1 MKEFKMGLRS
11 EEEMLES
18 IMPDVWGFH
27 IMHLNPPYTVFA
39 WQLVLYNQFGNVV
52 YQQSRWM
59 QIFAD
64 TSSSLQV
71 DM

>member
-1 MKEFKMGLRS
+1 MGMKEFKMGLRS

-39 WQLVLYNQFGNVV
+39 W
-52 YQQSRWM
+52 
-59 QIFAD
+59 
-64 TSSSLQV
+64 
-71 DM
+71 